1 MQRRGEE
8 RKEGEGKRGEGRT
21 GQGIDRGTGGCRTE
35 M

>member
-8 RKEGEGKRGEGRT
+8 RKEGEGKRGEDRT